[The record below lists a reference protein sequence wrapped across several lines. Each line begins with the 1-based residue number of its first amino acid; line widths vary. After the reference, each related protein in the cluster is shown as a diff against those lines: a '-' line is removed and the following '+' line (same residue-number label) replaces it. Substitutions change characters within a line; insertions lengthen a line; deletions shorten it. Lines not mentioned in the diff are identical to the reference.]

1 LTTFLKTTL
10 SATSLAVLMLISS
23 CATIVNLDNNK
34 KWKMGIDVVLEDP
47 APITVSVNGTEA
59 KHFRQYDG
67 DSYHVE
73 YVMPK
78 KATYKLDVIITQN
91 GVTKS
96 GSYIGH
102 KAEGLFWFEFLWVLL
117 DHATG
122 ALRQYPAIIFED
134 MEAVSAVK

>member
-1 LTTFLKTTL
+1 MKATL
-10 SATSLAVLMLISS
+10 AGTAWVSMMLFDS

-34 KWKMGIDVVLEDP
+34 KWKTGIDVVLEDP
-47 APITVSVNGTEA
+47 SPITVTVNGKEA

-67 DSYHVE
+67 NAYKVE
-73 YVMPK
+73 YVIPK
-78 KATYKLDVIITQN
+78 KATYKLNVTVSQN

-96 GSYIGH
+96 GTYIGH
-102 KAEGLFWFEFLWVLL
+102 KVQGLFWFEFLWVIL

-134 MEAVSAVK
+134 METVNAAK